1 MGCNFSYS
9 RLNDDTLCKLCIVHD
24 DIVYTAST
32 DTIRGCDKNAT
43 KYYLPER
50 NIGFHIYDKLLYVYS
65 CNEKNYML
73 LSGARERN
81 ISKKIYNT
89 IIEIH
94 RLMENKKIK
103 SVYVINE
110 LKRLNNNNNYNSIIV
125 NV

>member
-1 MGCNFSYS
+1 MGSRFSYS
-9 RLNDDTLCKLCIVHD
+9 RLKDEKLCKLCIIHD

-32 DTIRGCDKNAT
+32 DGIRGCDKNAT

-73 LSGARERN
+73 LQGARKKN
-81 ISKKIYNT
+81 IPKKLYNT

-103 SVYVINE
+103 SVYVTDE
-110 LKRLNNNNNYNSIIV
+110 LKRLNNYSSITI
-125 NV
+125 NI